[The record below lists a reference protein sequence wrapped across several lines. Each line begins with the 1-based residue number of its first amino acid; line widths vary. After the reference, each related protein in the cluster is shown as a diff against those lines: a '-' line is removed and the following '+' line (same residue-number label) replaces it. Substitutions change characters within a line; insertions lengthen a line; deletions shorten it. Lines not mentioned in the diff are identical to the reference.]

1 MPDTR
6 YNTLEQID
14 NKFGETIKNGDT
26 VPFLEV
32 CVSHRRHFRQRNSEH
47 RTALSLSIYLIAL
60 SLSLPPS
67 LSVLRNVLHQ
77 HCHWR
82 GWPLII
88 PFHSVPIVNP
98 GKVQGATRDLRILS
112 TAINKKLPAAGDG
125 LDSKYGVVCTSV
137 KINWTTVRVNRIT
150 APRNERDCPTKRI
163 NEYLKAISLG
173 LVPL

>member
-1 MPDTR
+1 M
-6 YNTLEQID
+6 
-14 NKFGETIKNGDT
+14 
-26 VPFLEV
+26 
-32 CVSHRRHFRQRNSEH
+32 
-47 RTALSLSIYLIAL
+47 
-60 SLSLPPS
+60 
-67 LSVLRNVLHQ
+67 LRNVLHQ

-173 LVPL
+173 LPFKPLSLSFHAHSFEIKYREGFYYTALCKRIRDLNRRRRKKKETQLSTF